1 MAAFPD
7 PPEGAGDSTG
17 SLERTAQLQDDSPTL
32 AQEIEKAKEQEA
44 CLIVIRGKPQGFRF
58 FLSRDEMIIGRD
70 PAADIYLADDGI
82 SRRHAKIVRRDG
94 AILLSDLGS
103 ANGTYLNDQRVT
115 GAGMPL
121 AKEDMLRIG
130 TSILKFLPAGE
141 LEIIFY
147 GNLGAAAHTD
157 PLTRIYNKGYLLE
170 ALGAEW
176 KRARA
181 LHVELSLV
189 FFDLDHF
196 KSVNDTF
203 GHDAGDYVLQQV
215 AWLVRNELLAPR
227 DIFARYGGEEFAI
240 LLPNTGGSRALELA
254 ERIRAAVAANA
265 FLYEGRRLPV
275 TCSIGVATLQ
285 LGIDSA
291 AALLKAAD
299 MAGYASKRSGR
310 NRVTMADPLAGE
322 PPG

>member
-1 MAAFPD
+1 MPLPSPD
-7 PPEGAGDSTG
+7 LPDIADEGAE
-17 SLERTAQLQDDSPTL
+17 SLERTAQLQGDPPTL

-44 CLIVIRGKPQGFRF
+44 CLIIIRGKPQGHRF
-58 FLSRDEMIIGRD
+58 FLTRDEMIIGRD
-70 PAADIYLADDGI
+70 PAADICLADEGI
-82 SRRHAKIVRRDG
+82 SRKHAQITRRG
-94 AILLSDLGS
+94 GEVLLADLGS

-115 GAGMPL
+115 ATGLPL

-157 PLTRIYNKGYLLE
+157 PLTRIYNKGYFLE

-181 LHVELSLV
+181 LHSELSLI

-196 KSVNDTF
+196 KGINDTF
-203 GHDAGDYVLQQV
+203 GHDAGDCVLQETTR
-215 AWLVRNELLAPR
+215 LIHTELLVPR

-240 LLPNTGGSRALELA
+240 LLGNTGGARALELA
-254 ERIRAAVAANA
+254 ERIRAAVAHHA
-265 FLYEGRRLPV
+265 FLYEGKRLSV
-275 TCSIGVATLQ
+275 TCSVGVATLKS
-285 LGIDSA
+285 GIDTA

-299 MAGYASKRSGR
+299 KAGYSSKQNGR
-310 NRVTMADPLAGE
+310 NRVTIAE
-322 PPG
+322 